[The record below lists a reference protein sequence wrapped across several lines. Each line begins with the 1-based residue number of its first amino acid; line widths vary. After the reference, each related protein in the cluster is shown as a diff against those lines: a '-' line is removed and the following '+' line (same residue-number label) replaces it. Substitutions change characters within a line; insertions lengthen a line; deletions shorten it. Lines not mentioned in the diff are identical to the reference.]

1 MKRKKTMQIGIK
13 IDETTRRRLKET
25 SSAMSNGIGNYFLPF
40 SDFASFNTRSR
51 DSDHVSSIAD
61 SKSSWLI
68 HTSGNVM
75 LRFFS
80 KKSRAA
86 SSAERASSAGG
97 MPVKLS
103 NILSL
108 SLRVSSMRTPTI
120 RFFFLPF
127 FTFRTMRKILT
138 KLNNFLDKPCLT

>member
-1 MKRKKTMQIGIK
+1 MKRKKTVQIGIK
-13 IDETTRRRLKET
+13 TDKTTRRSLEEASRP
-25 SSAMSNGIGNYFLPF
+25 MSNGIGNYFLPL
-40 SDFASFNTRSR
+40 SDFASFNARSR
-51 DSDHVSSIAD
+51 DSDQVSATVD
-61 SKSSWLI
+61 SKSSWLMQ
-68 HTSGNVM
+68 TSGNVM
-75 LRFFS
+75 LRFCS

-120 RFFFLPF
+120 KFFFLPIF
-127 FTFRTMRKILT
+127 IFRTMGKLLT
-138 KLNNFLDKPCLT
+138 KLNNFLDKLCLI